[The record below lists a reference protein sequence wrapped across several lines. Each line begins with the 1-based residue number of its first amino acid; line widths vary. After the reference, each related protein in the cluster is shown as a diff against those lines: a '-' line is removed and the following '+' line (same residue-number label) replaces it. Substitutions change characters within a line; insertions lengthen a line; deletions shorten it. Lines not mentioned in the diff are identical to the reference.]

1 VKPLSHYV
9 TFVEDTA
16 RRRDAA
22 LTVMG
27 LEYDDVR
34 ELGSTLWEITNGYS
48 GGAEDQEENEMELGE
63 DE

>member
-1 VKPLSHYV
+1 MSQYV

-16 RRRDAA
+16 RKRDAA
-22 LTVMG
+22 LTAMG

-34 ELGSTLWEITNGYS
+34 ELASTLWEIADGY
-48 GGAEDQEENEMELGE
+48 GGDAEDRQENEMELGE

>member
-1 VKPLSHYV
+1 
-9 TFVEDTA
+9 
-16 RRRDAA
+16 
-22 LTVMG
+22 MG